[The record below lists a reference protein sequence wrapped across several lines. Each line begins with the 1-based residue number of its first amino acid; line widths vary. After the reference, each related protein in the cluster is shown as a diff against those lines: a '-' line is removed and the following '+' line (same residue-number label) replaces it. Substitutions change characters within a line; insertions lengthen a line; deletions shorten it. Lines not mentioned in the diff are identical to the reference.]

1 MGSTS
6 LNRHIRQSCPTLKK
20 KQSNS
25 SGDTAPANL
34 VNNVEKYNNEA
45 LITPEV
51 LDKPTEKPGSL
62 NNQKRNSSSHKL
74 DQSEVAASKSD
85 NQTVPEASP
94 ASSNV
99 KPTEKHSENS
109 INPMLEDEKKMFAS
123 YFDMMVN
130 VGSLEDAY
138 NSFQVLSDC

>member
-51 LDKPTEKPGSL
+51 LDKPTEKLGSS
-62 NNQKRNSSSHKL
+62 NNQKRSHRL
-74 DQSEVAASKSD
+74 EQFDVAASD
-85 NQTVPEASP
+85 DQTVPEASP
-94 ASSNV
+94 ASSIV

-138 NSFQVLSDC
+138 NSFQVLFDG